1 MNNTFNN
8 NDNICAISSP
18 NGTGGVSLIRISGNE
33 AIEITQ
39 KLFSKNIN
47 DAKGYSVHYGSIFEN
62 NKNEI
67 DQVIVTIF
75 KSPNSFTGE
84 NTAEINCHGSI
95 FIQQKI
101 IELLIQNGA
110 RIAEAGE
117 FSQRAFLNGKMDLSQ
132 TEAIADLI
140 HATSSEAHKIAI
152 NQMKGG
158 FSNELKQLR
167 EQLIEFASLVELELD
182 FAEEDVEFADRK
194 QLNNLLNKLENHIND
209 LKSSFKYGN
218 AIKNGVE
225 TVIAGRPNSGK
236 STLLNNLLNDERAIV
251 SSIPGTTRDTIEEMI
266 NINGIDFRLVDT
278 AGIRNTSDQ
287 VEKMGVEKTF
297 QKINTSSILIYLY
310 DVSKT
315 NKDEVKKDLEK
326 FRGLEI
332 PTIVIANK
340 IDLLE
345 VTKDVPNKHVKL
357 SAIKDGESEIIK
369 DKIYQLFIQQKIKSE
384 GVIITNLRHYEAL
397 ENANNELQKVKA
409 GLDNNLSGDFL
420 AMDIRQVLQHIGSIT
435 GDISSDELLGNI
447 FANFCIGK

>member
-1 MNNTFNN
+1 MNITFNN

-18 NGTGGVSLIRISGNE
+18 NGTGGVSIIRISGKD

-39 KLFSKNIN
+39 NLFSKNIKN
-47 DAKGYSVHYGSIFEN
+47 AKGYSVHYGSIFEN
-62 NKNEI
+62 KNEI
-67 DQVIVTIF
+67 DEVILTIF
-75 KSPNSFTGE
+75 RSPNSFTGE
-84 NTAEINCHGSI
+84 DTTEINCHGST

-110 RIAEAGE
+110 RIARAGE

-140 HATSSEAHKIAI
+140 HANSSAAHKIAI

-167 EQLIEFASLVELELD
+167 EQLVEFASLVELELD
-182 FAEEDVEFADRK
+182 FAEEDVEFADRN
-194 QLNNLLNKLENHIND
+194 QLNNLLNKLEKHING

-225 TVIAGRPNSGK
+225 TVIAGRPNAGK
-236 STLLNNLLNDERAIV
+236 STLLNKLLNDERAIV
-251 SSIPGTTRDTIEEMI
+251 SSIPGTTRDTIEEII

-278 AGIRNTSDQ
+278 AGIRDASDQ
-287 VEKMGVEKTF
+287 VEKMGVEKTL
-297 QKINTSSILIYLY
+297 QKINTSTMLIYLY
-310 DVSKT
+310 DVSNT
-315 NKDEVKKDLEK
+315 SKDEVEKDLEK
-326 FRGLEI
+326 FKDLEL
-332 PTIVIANK
+332 PTIIIANK
-340 IDLLE
+340 IDLI
-345 VTKDVPNKHVKL
+345 KDIKKIPEKHIKL
-357 SAIKDGESEIIK
+357 SAMRDGETEIIK
-369 DKIYQLFIQQKIKSE
+369 DEIHQLFIQQKTKSE

-397 ENANNELQKVKA
+397 KNANDELQKVKV
-409 GLDNNLSGDFL
+409 GLNNNLSGDFL
-420 AMDIRQVLQHIGSIT
+420 AMDIRQVLQYIGSIT